1 MATRILQ
8 FTGTDGGGRVG
19 CVADGD
25 AVEVLGGVTSVYDLA
40 RHALELGMNLEE
52 AVADAPREA
61 NEDYRAL
68 IDDKRLLPPLTHPD
82 PAHFL
87 ISGTGL
93 THLGSAE
100 ARDQMHQ
107 NLQQDESELTDSM
120 RMFRMGLEGGK
131 PDGSEPGVQ
140 PEWFYKGDGSH
151 VVAPEQVVWSPDF
164 ALDFGDEAE
173 IVGLYIVDQGGNPWR
188 IGFALGNEFSDH
200 VTERINY
207 LYLAHS
213 KLRQCSF
220 GPEIVLGELPGSV
233 TGMSRIRRNNEVI
246 WEKEFLSGEDNMSH
260 SIENLEFHHFKYE
273 LFRRPG
279 DLHAHYF
286 GTGTLSFADDVRA
299 EPGDQFELQSEY
311 FGRPL
316 RNEYRIAAPVGQQN
330 PVRML

>member
-8 FTGTDGGGRVG
+8 FSSDDGSSRVGRV
-19 CVADGD
+19 VDLNT
-25 AVEVLGGVTSVYDLA
+25 VEVLSGVTSVYDLA
-40 RHALELGMNLEE
+40 RHTLELGTSLEE
-52 AVADAPREA
+52 AVADASGEA
-61 NEDYRAL
+61 RVDYSAL
-68 IDDKRLLPPLTHPD
+68 IAEGRLLPPLTHPD

-107 NLQQDESELTDSM
+107 NLQQAESELTDSM

-131 PDGSEPGVQ
+131 PTGEEPGVQ
-140 PEWFYKGDGSH
+140 PEWFYKGDGSNI
-151 VVAPEQVVWSPDF
+151 VAPEMSVVSPDF

-173 IVGLYIVDQGGNPWR
+173 IVGLYIVDSAGNPWR

-200 VTERINY
+200 TMERINY

-213 KLRQCSF
+213 KLRRCSF
-220 GPEIVLGELPGSV
+220 GPEIVLGELPGNV
-233 TGMSRIRRNNEVI
+233 TGKSRIRRKDEVI

-260 SIENLEFHHFKYE
+260 SIANLEFHHFKYE

-286 GTGTLSFADDVRA
+286 GTGTLSFADGISA
-299 EPGDQFELQSEY
+299 EPAF
-311 FGRPL
+311 P
-316 RNEYRIAAPVGQQN
+316 
-330 PVRML
+330 

>member
-1 MATRILQ
+1 
-8 FTGTDGGGRVG
+8 
-19 CVADGD
+19 VA
-25 AVEVLGGVTSVYDLA
+25 YQ
-40 RHALELGMNLEE
+40 
-52 AVADAPREA
+52 
-61 NEDYRAL
+61 AL
-68 IDDKRLLPPLTHPD
+68 IDEKRLLLPVQHPD

-87 ISGTGL
+87 VTGTGL

-107 NLQQDESELTDSM
+107 NLQQEESELTDSM

-131 PDGSEPGVQ
+131 PDGGGPGVQ
-140 PEWFYKGDGSH
+140 PEWFYKGDGSNL
-151 VVAPEQVVWSPDF
+151 VAPEQTVRSPEF

-173 IVGLYIVDQGGNPWR
+173 IVGLYIVDHVGNPWR
-188 IGFALGNEFSDH
+188 IGFALGNEYSDH
-200 VTERINY
+200 VMERINY

-233 TGMSRIRRNNEVI
+233 TGMSRIRRDGSVI

-260 SIENLEFHHFKYE
+260 SIANLEFHHFKYE

-279 DLHAHYF
+279 DLHVHYF
-286 GTGTLSFADDVRA
+286 GTGTFSFSDAIVA
-299 EPGDQFELQSEY
+299 EPGDRFELESEY

-316 RNEYRIAAPVGQQN
+316 RNEYRKAAPVAQQQ
-330 PVRML
+330 PVRAL